1 MPIQMCTLR
10 FIVQLRGE
18 VSIWEVNFTLFLE
31 PIRAINL
38 EKSGKNPQNY
48 TVEKNESFV
57 LKQKSIEIDMFND
70 DEEK

>member
-1 MPIQMCTLR
+1 M
-10 FIVQLRGE
+10 
-18 VSIWEVNFTLFLE
+18 FLE

>member
-31 PIRAINL
+31 LIRAINL